1 MTLIRN
7 PAVTVTEL
15 EGEFFLVEPDS
26 QEIYYL
32 DSIASGLWRAAE
44 SGTTRAELTE
54 LMIAAFPQTPA
65 ETIRADV
72 ERVVGEMASGRLLI
86 SAPEKPQG
94 RSAEG
99 GR

>member
-32 DSIASGLWRAAE
+32 ARIARGLWRAAE
-44 SGTTRAELTE
+44 SGTTQEELCE
-54 LMIAAFPQTPA
+54 LMVAAFPDSPA
-65 ETIRADV
+65 EAIRADV
-72 ERVVGEMASGRLLI
+72 ERVVGEMVSGQLLL
-86 SAPEKPQG
+86 SAPERPRE
-94 RSAEG
+94 RSAEAG
-99 GR
+99 P